1 MKPVPSSSS
10 SSSRVPSDRRPGVG
24 PVPDDE
30 DIASDLVDIGL
41 RIADGELRDEVTEGY
56 VDEANAG
63 EETGEALDDIAR
75 AEAAADLAEEIG
87 PESDATYREVVPDDR
102 S

>member
-1 MKPVPSSSS
+1 MKPILTASTPSSRAPFERS
-10 SSSRVPSDRRPGVG
+10 PGVG

-30 DIASDLVDIGL
+30 DIASDLVERG
-41 RIADGELRDEVTEGY
+41 RRVADEELRDAVTERY

-63 EETGEALDDIAR
+63 EETGDDLDDIAR

-87 PESDATYREVVPDDR
+87 PQSDAIYREVPPED
-102 S
+102 